1 MKKAV
6 GISRQPWALPALAGF
21 ILGTLFGLF
30 ALGWGLFPVQWV
42 DASPVDLSSAYQ
54 EDYLRAAIDS
64 YGRNQDVQAAQYR
77 YLGLAISGPEL
88 LSRITG
94 NPGKQ
99 TADDI
104 AKFSAVVA
112 GGSVPAATPASTV
125 TTAVDDNGKSTIVTM
140 LVGLC
145 VMMLVIGGALIYLLF
160 FRNKKKIQKVAEEEE
175 PAQGYVYD
183 QIEQVGQVEEPAVE
197 QAVPFRSEPV
207 LSPEP
212 AHASSYAPVSTAESI
227 AQFMTSYNL
236 GDDLYDDTFSIDA
249 ANGEFLGECGAGISD
264 TIGVGDPKNISS
276 IEVWL
281 FDKNDIQTVTKVM
294 MSSAVF
300 NDASARQRLSIRG
313 EPVLAEPGKIVV
325 LETATLRMEARILD
339 MNYGRSANLPAESYF
354 DRMSIELNIYQK

>member
-6 GISRQPWALPALAGF
+6 GITRQPWVLPSLAGF

-30 ALGWGLFPVQWV
+30 ALGWGLIPVQWT
-42 DASPVDLSSAYQ
+42 DASPVDLSSAYK

-77 YLGLAISGPEL
+77 FQGLSISGSEL

-104 AKFSAVVA
+104 AKFSAVVV
-112 GGSVPAATPASTV
+112 GGSVPAATPAATA
-125 TTAVDDNGKSTIVTM
+125 TTDDSGKSTIVTM

-145 VMMLVIGGALIYLLF
+145 GIMLVIGGALIYLLF
-160 FRNKKKIQKVAEEEE
+160 FRNRKKGQKVEEEE
-175 PAQGYVYD
+175 PAQGFVYD
-183 QIEQVGQVEEPAVE
+183 QIDQVGQVEQPEVE
-197 QAVPFRSEPV
+197 QAAPFRPEPVISSEPV
-207 LSPEP
+207 AISS
-212 AHASSYAPVSTAESI
+212 HAPIITNESI

-249 ANGEFLGECGAGISD
+249 SNSEFLGECGAGISD

-276 IEVWL
+276 FEVWL
-281 FDKNDIQTVTKVM
+281 FDKNDIQTVTKVI

-300 NDASARQRLSIRG
+300 NDTSARQRLSIRG
-313 EPVLAEPGKIVV
+313 EPVLAGPGKIVV

-339 MNYGRSANLPAESYF
+339 MNYGRSSNLPPESYF
-354 DRMSIELNIYQK
+354 DRMSIELNLFQK